1 MVDAVSG
8 ATRGPGGAFLEV
20 RHVSVRY
27 AGGAGADVVALDDI
41 SFSVAEGEFAVI
53 VGPSGCGKSTLLRLI
68 AGLQEQAIGQALLD
82 GAPISGPSRE
92 RGMVFQSYTLF
103 PWLNVLDNVAFG
115 LSLRG
120 LPKAECRRRAAVFV
134 EQVGLAKF
142 EKAWPSQLSGG
153 MRQRAALARTLAN
166 DPKILLMDEPF
177 GALDS
182 QTRLLMQELLLGVW
196 ERSRKTALFITHDID
211 EAIFLAD
218 RVLMMTARPGRIKRE
233 IVIPIPRPRGTET
246 STSPEFTAIKR
257 EVQAMMREEAHRAD
271 PAAAP

>member
-1 MVDAVSG
+1 MNG
-8 ATRGPGGAFLEV
+8 APARPRGRFLEV
-20 RHVSVRY
+20 RNVSVRY
-27 AGGAGADVVALDDI
+27 GGGESEVVALDDI
-41 SFSVAEGEFAVI
+41 SFAVAEGEFAVI

-68 AGLQEQAIGQALLD
+68 AGLQERSVGETLLD

-103 PWLNVLDNVAFG
+103 PWLNVLDNAAFG

-120 LPKAECRRRAAVFV
+120 LSKSECRARAAVFV
-134 EQVGLAKF
+134 EQVGLRKF

-218 RVLMMTARPGRIKRE
+218 RVLVMTARPGRIKRE
-233 IVIPIPRPRGTET
+233 IVIPIPRPRGMET
-246 STSPEFTAIKR
+246 FTSPEFTAIKR
-257 EVQAMMREEAHRAD
+257 EVQAMMREEAQKAD
-271 PAAAP
+271 PAESN